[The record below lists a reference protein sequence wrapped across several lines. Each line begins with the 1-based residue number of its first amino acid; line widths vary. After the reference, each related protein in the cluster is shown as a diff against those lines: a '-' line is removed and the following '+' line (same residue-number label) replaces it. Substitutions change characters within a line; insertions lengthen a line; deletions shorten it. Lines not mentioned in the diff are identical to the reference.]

1 MLDPEVLEEEK
12 IWAQQVVTNAKSILT
27 RNKKIASGRL
37 VNSVRYT
44 INPQGKISFL
54 YATEGKWVTFGRPK
68 YPGRGVNPKGKFVA
82 SLEEWVK
89 QKGLKGRD
97 SKGKFISDKSL
108 AYLIA
113 RGINNSGIEPLP
125 FMKMAVDQS
134 IKQLGKSLKTSV
146 AKAEV
151 KKWKAAVKKALKP

>member
-12 IWAQQVVTNAKSILT
+12 LWAQQVVTNAKSILT
-27 RNKKIASGRL
+27 RSKKIASGRL
-37 VNSVRYT
+37 VNSIRYN

-54 YATEGKWVTFGRPK
+54 YATEGKWVTLGR
-68 YPGRGVNPKGKFVA
+68 RKGSKQPPPA
-82 SLEEWVK
+82 PIEQWIK

-97 SKGKFISDKSL
+97 PKTGRFITDKSL

-113 RGINNSGIEPLP
+113 RGIKRDGIEPLP
-125 FMKMAVDQS
+125 FMKLAIDQS
-134 IKQLGKSLKTSV
+134 IKQLGKSLKTSI

-151 KKWKAAVKKALKP
+151 KKFKAAIKKGLKP

>member
-1 MLDPEVLEEEK
+1 MLDPQVLEEEK
-12 IWAQQVVTNAKSILT
+12 KWAQQVVTNAKSILT

-44 INPQGKISFL
+44 INPQGKIIFA
-54 YATEGKWVTFGRPK
+54 YAPEGKWVNQGR
-68 YPGRGVNPKGKFVA
+68 RKGSKQPPTA
-82 SLEEWVK
+82 PIETWIK

-97 SKGKFISDKSL
+97 PKTGRFISDKSL

-113 RGINNSGIEPLP
+113 RGIKRDGIEPLP
-125 FMKMAVDQS
+125 FMKLAIDQA
-134 IKQLGKSLKTSV
+134 IKQLGKSLKTAV

-151 KKWKAAVKKALKP
+151 RKFKDAIKKSLKP